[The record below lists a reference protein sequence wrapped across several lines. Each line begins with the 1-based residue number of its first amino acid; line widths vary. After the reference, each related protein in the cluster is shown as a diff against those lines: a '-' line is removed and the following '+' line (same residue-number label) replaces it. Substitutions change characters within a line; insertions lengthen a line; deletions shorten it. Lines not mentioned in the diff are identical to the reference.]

1 MEYTL
6 KMWRYKYYFLGDRK
20 LGGFSLCV
28 REMSYLFDLPKNRIL
43 WIRISDKPSRN
54 AYKCYF
60 HAKIIRGRRYRQPLR
75 VYLSREDI
83 ANLSNMTTSNAIR
96 TLSTFASEK
105 VIAIDGRKIKIL
117 DSKTKFK
124 FYSITFFH
132 CSCLSFLKLF
142 FQDGP

>member
-60 HAKIIRGRRYRQPLR
+60 HEKIIRGRRYRQPLR
-75 VYLSREDI
+75 VYLSNGHIRKVRLPFDTAERI
-83 ANLSNMTTSNAIR
+83 KALNLS
-96 TLSTFASEK
+96 EK
-105 VIAIDGRKIKIL
+105 I
-117 DSKTKFK
+117 
-124 FYSITFFH
+124 FYVS
-132 CSCLSFLKLF
+132 LLE
-142 FQDGP
+142 